1 MGLGVLVVAVAFA
14 ITIAIASLKAPGPT
28 IRGASLVFAGI
39 VLLLGAIL
47 SSTAYVGSGE
57 AGIVNK
63 TVFGPSLKDGRIIA
77 IDGQLG
83 VQADVLT
90 PGWHFGYWPV
100 IYSVR
105 TVPLVEINA
114 DEVGIIEARDGLPLP
129 EGQLFAP
136 EWEQASFQKMLDAEY
151 FLTTGK
157 GFKGKQASVLT
168 PGKYRINT
176 ELFRITNI
184 KQTEVV
190 AGEVAVLKANFG
202 APASILIEG
211 PMGDTA
217 NPALDPTLLP
227 LARDSRA
234 SDGTPANA
242 SNTPAADADA
252 VSGDDA
258 AKQGTTPDQ
267 PQPLAREDNRLRL
280 ANSNEMGVRRAALG
294 PGKYPINTDAYTV
307 VEIWTTQMI
316 AHYTANYAGNA
327 TSAGPAESEERAIT
341 VRTSDGFTFPVDVRI
356 EYHVRP
362 EHAPIVVAKLGDDEG
377 ERFRNM
383 LNSVVRAVFR
393 NNAEDVRAL
402 DYVQQRSTQERQSL
416 EQLVNAMEPFGV
428 TITAV
433 RIGNVGDEKSLGA
446 LLKTQTDREI
456 AKQEQLTFQ
465 EQQRAAEQKKELTRV
480 TQEAEEEKRLATATY
495 EVKIA
500 EEAQRKKIIE
510 ANAEAQSIQIK
521 ADAQAK
527 AYELIASQI
536 GKSNA
541 AMLEMLKLIGER
553 NIQITPRVMMVGG
566 GNGGNGGNGAG
577 NSSDPATTTLIGT
590 MLDHMVSRDDANE
603 PPNKLP
609 RGD

>member
-14 ITIAIASLKAPGPT
+14 ITIAVASLKAPGQVL
-28 IRGASLVFAGI
+28 RGVGFVVAALTLV
-39 VLLLGAIL
+39 LGAVL
-47 SSTAYVGSGE
+47 SSTAFVGSGE
-57 AGIVNK
+57 SGIVNK

-100 IYSVR
+100 VYSVR

-114 DEVGIIEARDGLPLP
+114 DEVGIIEARDGKPLP

-136 EWEQASFQKMLDAEY
+136 EWDQASFQRMLDAEH
-151 FLTTGK
+151 FLTVGN
-157 GFKGKQASVLT
+157 GYKGKQASVLT

-176 ELFRITNI
+176 ELFRVTNI

-202 APASILIEG
+202 APASLVVEG
-211 PMGDTA
+211 VMGES
-217 NPALDPTLLP
+217 PEPQLPT
-227 LARDSRA
+227 DE
-234 SDGTPANA
+234 
-242 SNTPAADADA
+242 DAKPSKA
-252 VSGDDA
+252 TR
-258 AKQGTTPDQ
+258 QQ
-267 PQPLAREDNRLRL
+267 PVISEENRLRL
-280 ANSNEMGVRRAALG
+280 AAANEMGVRQLAIG

-307 VEIWTTQMI
+307 VEVWTTQMI
-316 AHYTANYAGNA
+316 AHFTSEFSGNA
-327 TSAGPAESEERAIT
+327 TSTGMAINEEREIT

-356 EYHVRP
+356 EYHIRP
-362 EHAPIVVAKLGDDEG
+362 ENAPIVVAKLGDDEG
-377 ERFRNM
+377 ERFRSM
-383 LNSVVRAVFR
+383 LNSAVRAVFR
-393 NNAEDVRAL
+393 NNAEGVRAL
-402 DYVQQRSTQERQSL
+402 DYVQQRSQQERQSL
-416 EQLVNAMEPFGV
+416 EQLTHAMAPYGV
-428 TITAV
+428 TVTAV

-456 AKQEQLTFQ
+456 AKQEQITFQ
-465 EQQRAAEQKKELTRV
+465 EQQRAAEQKKELSRA
-480 TQEAEEEKRLATATY
+480 TQEAEEEKRLATAAY

-500 EEAQRKKIIE
+500 EESQRKKIIE

-553 NIQITPRVMMVGG
+553 NIQITPRVMMVSGSANG
-566 GNGGNGGNGAG
+566 SGNG
-577 NSSDPATTTLIGT
+577 SSDAATTALIGT
-590 MLDHMVSRDDANE
+590 MLDHMVAKDEGESAATTSPAIVPARSN
-603 PPNKLP
+603 
-609 RGD
+609 

>member
-14 ITIAIASLKAPGPT
+14 ATIAILSLKAPGPT
-28 IRGASLVFAGI
+28 IRGAILIAAAV
-39 VLLLGAIL
+39 VLLVGAIL

-57 AGIVNK
+57 SGIVNK
-63 TVFGPSLKDGRIIA
+63 TVFGPSLKGGRIIA

-83 VQADVLT
+83 VQANVLS

-100 IYSVR
+100 VYTVR
-105 TVPLVEINA
+105 TVPLIEINA
-114 DEVGIIEARDGLPLP
+114 DELGIIEARDGLPLP

-136 EWEQASFQKMLDAEY
+136 EWDQDSFQKMLDAEH
-151 FLTTGK
+151 FLTVGK
-157 GFKGKQASVLT
+157 GYKGKQASVLT
-168 PGKYRINT
+168 PGKYRINS
-176 ELFRITNI
+176 ELFRVTNI

-202 APASILIEG
+202 APASVLVEG

-217 NPALDPTLLP
+217 NPALDPSVPAPTTP
-227 LARDSRA
+227 RPGTGAPTA
-234 SDGTPANA
+234 STPTA
-242 SNTPAADADA
+242 SGATPAAGSAE
-252 VSGDDA
+252 A
-258 AKQGTTPDQ
+258 APATGITP
-267 PQPLAREDNRLRL
+267 LRAREDNRLHL
-280 ANSNEMGVRRAALG
+280 ADANEMGVRHTALG

-316 AHYTANYAGNA
+316 AHYTAEYSANA
-327 TSAGPAESEERAIT
+327 TSTGAAESEERAIT

-362 EHAPIVVAKLGDDEG
+362 ENAPIVVAKLGDDEG
-377 ERFRNM
+377 DRFRNM

-393 NNAEDVRAL
+393 NNAENVRAL

-416 EQLVNAMEPFGV
+416 EQLVNAMAPYGV
-428 TITAV
+428 TVTAV

-456 AKQEQLTFQ
+456 AKQEQITFQ
-465 EQQRAAEQKKELTRV
+465 EQQRAAEQKKELTRA
-480 TQEAEEEKRLATATY
+480 TQEAEEEKRLATASY

-500 EEAQRKKIIE
+500 EESQRKKVIE

-553 NIQITPRVMMVGG
+553 NIQITPRVMMVN
-566 GNGGNGGNGAG
+566 GNGGGSNGNSAG
-577 NSSDPATTTLIGT
+577 NSDAATTALIGT
-590 MLDHMVSRDDANE
+590 MLDHMVSKDEGELATPASTPAKSN
-603 PPNKLP
+603 
-609 RGD
+609 